1 MLKAKHIAK
10 KTMALF
16 PIPLPPP
23 GRLSLLGESLK
34 GSPPGGVPFF
44 FPVGAPSWLC
54 LGQLAFLYQAAFISI
69 ND

>member
-23 GRLSLLGESLK
+23 GRLSLLGKSLK
-34 GSPPGGVPFF
+34 VSPPGGAPFF
-44 FPVGAPSWLC
+44 FLWALPPGS
-54 LGQLAFLYQAAFISI
+54 F
-69 ND
+69 